1 MALIARTDLVV
12 DYGSTHIKG
21 ALVESNLLGGRR
33 ILRLES
39 LPIVSLGQNGDRKAE
54 EYEYN
59 LVRFVQSFFPEEESF
74 ILNVPMDRIFVRDVK
89 VPVVGA
95 KQIEDVVPFE
105 VEPLLPVSLEHA
117 EVIGRAWSSTED
129 SSNVISFTAKHD
141 DLQAAVQPILKGNA
155 SVQMLSIDCVGLS
168 GMHALLPG
176 SAESGALYG
185 QIDIGGTYTIL
196 NFLKEGKLI
205 FTRRIPFGGEAVT
218 EMTAD
223 LLGLELQAAEEKK
236 LELDID
242 LLEDSEK
249 TERAETFYRRHRTD
263 KKTFAKLTKKVRES
277 FEELIA
283 EIDRSALSL
292 PTGEEPSVYYVS
304 GGGSLLRGMEAFL
317 SSKLDSPVQ
326 RYPLS
331 LEGGD
336 RDLSSFAT
344 ALGTVE
350 HFKEKQA
357 RKVDFLHTPFG
368 ALLRRTDFTLRA
380 LATPILFGSAA
391 LIFFLLS
398 FLLGI
403 VQDRRQIN
411 AYTAQMAR
419 IATEIPEF
427 KGTSVEDAV
436 KLCNDRLQFRR
447 NQTGA
452 VKSLEVL
459 REITARM
466 PAASEMAFAMKRF
479 QMNEKDINVEAEV
492 DGFPD
497 VQKVVD
503 ALRPSQMF
511 ARVESINPT
520 QQPNRKIRL
529 QLKLSLKDKGTNAG
543 GGCR

>member
-39 LPIVSLGQNGDRKAE
+39 LPIVSLGHDGERKAE

-89 VPVVGA
+89 VPVVSA
-95 KQIEDVVPFE
+95 KQIEEVVPFE

-168 GMHALLPG
+168 GIGALLP
-176 SAESGALYG
+176 AELSTGLYG

-196 NFLKEGKLI
+196 NFIKEGKLI

-218 EMTAD
+218 ELVSEVM
-223 LLGLELQAAEEKK
+223 GLELQAAEEKK
-236 LELDID
+236 IELDID
-242 LLEDSEK
+242 LLEDADK
-249 TERAETFYRRHRTD
+249 TERAEAFYRRQRTD
-263 KKTFAKLTKKVRES
+263 KKTFAKLTKKVKES
-277 FEELIA
+277 FEDLIA

-292 PTGEEPSVYYVS
+292 PTGDDPAVYYVS
-304 GGGSLLRGMEAFL
+304 GGGSLLRGMETFL
-317 SSKLDSPVQ
+317 TSRLDAAVQ
-326 RYPLS
+326 RYPLR

-368 ALLRRTDFTLRA
+368 AMLRRTDFTLRA

-391 LIFFLLS
+391 LILFLLS

-403 VQDRRQIN
+403 VQDRRQIS
-411 AYTAQMAR
+411 AYSAQMAR

-427 KGTSVEDAV
+427 KGSSVEDAV

-466 PAASEMAFAMKRF
+466 PPANEMAFAMKRF

-503 ALRPSQMF
+503 ALRPSTLF

-529 QLKLSLKDKGTNAG
+529 QLKLSLKDKGTNSA